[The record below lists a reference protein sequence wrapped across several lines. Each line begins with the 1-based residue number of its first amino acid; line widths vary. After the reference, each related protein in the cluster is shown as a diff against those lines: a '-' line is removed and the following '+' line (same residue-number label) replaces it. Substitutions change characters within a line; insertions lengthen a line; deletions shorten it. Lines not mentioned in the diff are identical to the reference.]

1 MPSARLLTQP
11 HRAPLLLAIVLA
23 LTISLAAQTENAQ
36 PPTAQTAPP
45 PAVLKST
52 SRLVS
57 LEVVVRDRNGRPVAG
72 LTAKD
77 FEVSEQLPPKKD
89 RRPQSIAIFQAEDW
103 ATLRAAS
110 PNPSPL
116 PPGVYSNL
124 GNRKTQVPPT
134 VLLFDGINT
143 DVESQMQVHHQ
154 MVRILAAIPADVP
167 VAVFLLGN
175 KLRLLQTFTTDPQL
189 LREAAAKTMVVGQ
202 AAPDQD
208 PMDNPDSLAA
218 SLDGVPHLPAGLQAA
233 LQNFDQATFALEA
246 KVRMYKTLDAL
257 RDIARYL
264 DGYPGRKNILWISTS
279 FPLLLLPS
287 QQTVT
292 GSATDL
298 QAFQS
303 STPNDLRDFQG
314 DMQEV
319 GSALMDAKIAIYPV
333 DPGGVRTQSMFEASA
348 RVRQPGNVP
357 RIGQAIQRED
367 TLRQGEQQV
376 MSDLADQTGGRVCT
390 GDNDLGDCVKKA
402 VDDANSYYELAY
414 YPDAGDFRGE
424 FHRIMIKTTHSGVH
438 LSYREGYFA
447 RPLGSAEG
455 NETGNDNGGND
466 KNGNDKGGNNS
477 APASQPND
485 PALRRAACEDPLTS
499 TAILVM
505 AQPIPPDQAGAAKYF
520 LAIDSH
526 MLTFT
531 APAEGVREL
540 GISVAACTFDKTGQ
554 PLQFLQKNSLAK
566 LNDQQYTVAS
576 HGITQTFQFTPK
588 SEIARVRLLVRDS
601 VSGRIGSVDIPYAP
615 VPTPPPTLQSE
626 PPAPTPTSSPAPTL
640 HPEIPP
646 PSHP

>member
-1 MPSARLLTQP
+1 MPSPRLLTRLK
-11 HRAPLLLAIVLA
+11 RAPLLLLAIALA
-23 LTISLAAQTENAQ
+23 LPIRLAGQAASAEAAQS
-36 PPTAQTAPP
+36 APP

-52 SRLVS
+52 TRLVS
-57 LEVVVRDRNGRPVAG
+57 LEVVARDRNGRPVTG

-89 RRPQSIAIFQAEDW
+89 HRPQSIAIFQAEDW
-103 ATLRAAS
+103 AALKAAS
-110 PNPSPL
+110 PNPAPL

-143 DVESQMQVHHQ
+143 DVVSQMQVHHQ
-154 MVRILAAIPADVP
+154 MVKILAAIPPDVP
-167 VAVFLLGN
+167 VAVFLMGN
-175 KLRLLQTFTTDPQL
+175 KLRLLQTFTTDPKL

-208 PMDNPDSLAA
+208 PTDNPDSLAA
-218 SLDGVPHLPAGLQAA
+218 ALDGLANVPPGLQAA
-233 LQNFDQATFALEA
+233 LENFDKSMFALQ
-246 KVRMYKTLDAL
+246 VDIRMQKTLDAL
-257 RDIARYL
+257 RSIARYL

-279 FPLLLLPS
+279 FPLLLLPGE
-287 QQTVT
+287 QTAT
-292 GSATDL
+292 GNS
-298 QAFQS
+298 
-303 STPNDLRDFQG
+303 NDLRAFQG

-319 GSALMDAKIAIYPV
+319 GSALMDAKIAIYPM
-333 DPGGVRTQSMFEASA
+333 DPGGVRTESAFEASA
-348 RVRQPGNVP
+348 RIRQPAS
-357 RIGQAIQRED
+357 GQRTGQSIQRED
-367 TLRQGEQQV
+367 SLRQGAQQV
-376 MSDLADQTGGRVCT
+376 MTDLADQTGGRVCL

-424 FHRIMIKTTHSGVH
+424 FHRILIKTTHSGVH

-447 RPLGSAEG
+447 RPLGIVESSAES
-455 NETGNDNGGND
+455 DSA
-466 KNGNDKGGNNS
+466 KSNS
-477 APASQPND
+477 ATAAQLND

-499 TAILVM
+499 TAILLM

-520 LAIDSH
+520 LAIDAH

-531 APAEGVREL
+531 TAAGLREL

-566 LNDQQYTVAS
+566 LSDQQFAVAS

-588 SEIARVRLLVRDS
+588 PEVARVRLLVRDS
-601 VSGRIGSVDIPYAP
+601 VSGRIGSIDIPYAQA
-615 VPTPPPTLQSE
+615 PTLQSE
-626 PPAPTPTSSPAPTL
+626 PPAPTPASTPAQPSTPAPTL

-646 PSHP
+646 STHP